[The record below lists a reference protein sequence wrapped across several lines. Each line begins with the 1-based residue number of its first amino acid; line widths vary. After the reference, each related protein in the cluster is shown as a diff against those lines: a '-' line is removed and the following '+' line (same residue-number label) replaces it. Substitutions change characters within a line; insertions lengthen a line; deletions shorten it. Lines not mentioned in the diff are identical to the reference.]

1 MKKYIFAVL
10 VVMLVCTSLTA
21 CSKEIDTVK
30 ESVNEKESSVTEN
43 PTVLEDTME
52 IVFPEQFET
61 LSGYDEEALVDYL
74 KKNSEGNYQKIECV
88 DGQVH
93 MVAAQEEIE
102 YWKRYVEK
110 HIEDQKA
117 VLTDIN
123 QKYDA
128 HCNDSYDTINMYYD
142 QKLSFEKAFSYVG
155 KTAIYCAMY
164 QIFDGDPE
172 YSIYLNI
179 YNVDTGK
186 LVVGGDLMNEEVSY
200 TEEDWKKTF

>member
-21 CSKEIDTVK
+21 CSKEIDTVT

-74 KKNSEGNYQKIECV
+74 KKTVK
-88 DGQVH
+88 
-93 MVAAQEEIE
+93 EIIR
-102 YWKRYVEK
+102 KSN
-110 HIEDQKA
+110 
-117 VLTDIN
+117 VLMDRFIWLPLR
-123 QKYDA
+123 K
-128 HCNDSYDTINMYYD
+128 
-142 QKLSFEKAFSYVG
+142 
-155 KTAIYCAMY
+155 
-164 QIFDGDPE
+164 
-172 YSIYLNI
+172 
-179 YNVDTGK
+179 K